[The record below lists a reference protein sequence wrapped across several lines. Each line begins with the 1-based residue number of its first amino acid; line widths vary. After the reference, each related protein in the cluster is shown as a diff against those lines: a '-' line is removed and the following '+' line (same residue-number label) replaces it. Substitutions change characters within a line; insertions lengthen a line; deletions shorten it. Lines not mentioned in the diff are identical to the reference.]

1 MRKLIW
7 LIVIVL
13 VVIGIYKWTAKND
26 DTTGTVA
33 ESFAATMN
41 PVANSG
47 VTGTATI
54 EEGTGGLVVSIA
66 LAGALPEIGNHP
78 AHVHMGTCTAP
89 GNVKFALTD
98 VVDGIS
104 RTEVTGMTLQDITD
118 GIANGGLSVNVHM
131 SADDLGN
138 YLACGNIED
147 AP

>member
-13 VVIGIYKWTAKND
+13 VVIGIYKWTVND
-26 DTTGTVA
+26 EDIVGTGN
-33 ESFAATMN
+33 ESFTAIMN

-54 EEGTGGLVVSIA
+54 EEESAKLVVSIA
-66 LAGALPEIGNHP
+66 LTGALPEIGNHP